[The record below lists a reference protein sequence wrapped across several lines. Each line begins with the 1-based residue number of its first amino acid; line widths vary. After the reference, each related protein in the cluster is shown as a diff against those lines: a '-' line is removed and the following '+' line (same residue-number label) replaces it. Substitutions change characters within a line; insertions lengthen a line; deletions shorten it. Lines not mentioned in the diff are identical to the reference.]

1 MATSPRQLPA
11 AQQNL
16 EKLAPTTIS
25 PNNSNNLEK
34 EPNLTLTPPA
44 QYLPDTT
51 IRDYGRDGWL
61 RTFQLAYFFFIFA
74 TCLYLDNLVR
84 QEKKDIEGFWQKL
97 VFFLA
102 KRFYPNRNLALEE
115 LQKKRAAW
123 LTDKLASF
131 GPTFIKI
138 GQTLSTRPDIVPL
151 EYTKELTRLQDQ
163 VPSFPQPIAW
173 SIIEQEL
180 GAHPEKIFASIDD
193 EPLAAASL
201 GQVYRARLKTGEKV
215 AVKVQRP
222 NLAEIVN
229 LDLAILR
236 QTVRYLEAK
245 HPHLTFGIE
254 WLRIID
260 EFAEILFEEMDYFK
274 EVENAEVFRKNFAK
288 WPEIY
293 VPEIYQELSSRRV
306 IVEEFIDGTKVND
319 THAIKA
325 QQVEPL
331 EVVKL
336 ISRTYLKQ
344 LLEDG
349 FFHADPHPGNL
360 RLMADGRLA
369 FFDFGMVGRLTPEMQ
384 SKLVDAFFHI
394 VERDVHGIVED
405 LIELKFLKEG
415 FDPEEFREHIEEV
428 FSHYVGM
435 KIGQL
440 KFQELT
446 YAVSETIYQLPI
458 TIPPH
463 FTFVM
468 RALTTLE
475 GIGILVDPNFS
486 FFDTVKPYAKEFM
499 LKQEGKNLRD
509 KLLGKLVKGEDG
521 KISWEKVWKLAKM
534 AIKHYLVPTDQNKK
548 Q

>member
-1 MATSPRQLPA
+1 MSTSQRQLP
-11 AQQNL
+11 
-16 EKLAPTTIS
+16 S
-25 PNNSNNLEK
+25 PPSE
-34 EPNLTLTPPA
+34 EPQIVSIPSTLVTQTHIALSPPA
-44 QYLPDTT
+44 QYLPDKVIGDFGKT
-51 IRDYGRDGWL
+51 GWL
-61 RTFQLAYFFFIFA
+61 RATKLAYLFLVFTI
-74 TCLYLDNLVR
+74 CLYLDNLVR
-84 QEKKDIEGFWQKL
+84 KEKSELEGFGQKL
-97 VFFLA
+97 LFFLA
-102 KRFYPNRNLALEE
+102 KYFYPSRHLELEE
-115 LQKKRAAW
+115 LQKKRATW
-123 LTDKLASF
+123 LTDKLAEL

-138 GQTLSTRPDIVPL
+138 GQTLST
-151 EYTKELTRLQDQ
+151 
-163 VPSFPQPIAW
+163 FPQPMAW
-173 SIIEQEL
+173 SIIEEEL
-180 GAHPEKIFASIDD
+180 GLPPEEIFSSIDP

-222 NLAEIVN
+222 NLSEIVN

-236 QTVRYLEAK
+236 QVIHYLENK
-245 HPHLTFGIE
+245 YPNITLGID

-293 VPEIYQELSSRRV
+293 VPYIYSQYSSRRV
-306 IVEEFIDGTKVND
+306 IVEEFIDGLKVND
-319 THAIKA
+319 IAGIKA
-325 QQVEPL
+325 KNLEPI

-336 ISRTYLKQ
+336 MSRTYLKQ

-369 FFDFGMVGRLTPEMQ
+369 FFDFGMVGRLTKEMQ
-384 SKLVDAFFHI
+384 SKLIDAFFHI

-415 FDPEEFREHIEEV
+415 FDPEEFRYSIEEV
-428 FSHYVGM
+428 FSHYIGL

-440 KFQELT
+440 KFRELVFV
-446 YAVSETIYQLPI
+446 VSETLYELPI

-475 GIGILVDPNFS
+475 GIGILVDPSFS

-499 LKQEGKNLRD
+499 FKQEGRQLRD
-509 KLLGKLVKGEDG
+509 KLLGKLVRGEDG
-521 KISWEKVWKLAKM
+521 KISWDKVWKLTKM
-534 AIKHYLVPTDQNKK
+534 AIKHYLSPDPSKK
-548 Q
+548 

>member
-1 MATSPRQLPA
+1 MSTSQRQLPPSS
-11 AQQNL
+11 
-16 EKLAPTTIS
+16 EKIQTVSLTQTTLSTQTEITLAPPAEYLSNTTIS
-25 PNNSNNLEK
+25 
-34 EPNLTLTPPA
+34 
-44 QYLPDTT
+44 
-51 IRDYGRDGWL
+51 DYGKEGWF
-61 RTFQLAYFFFIFA
+61 RAIKLAYLFLIFSI
-74 TCLYLDNLVR
+74 CLYLDALVR
-84 QEKKDIEGFWQKL
+84 KEKSELESFTEKL
-97 VFFLA
+97 IYFFA
-102 KRFYPNRNLALEE
+102 KYFHPSRNLEIE
-115 LQKKRAAW
+115 KLQKKRATW
-123 LTDKLASF
+123 LTDKLAQL

-163 VPSFPQPIAW
+163 VPSFPQPVAW
-173 SIIEQEL
+173 SIIEEEL
-180 GAHPEKIFASIDD
+180 GASPETIFASIDQ

-222 NLAEIVN
+222 NLPEIVN

-236 QTVRYLEAK
+236 QVVRYLEIK
-245 HPHLTFGIE
+245 YPNLTLGIE

-260 EFAEILFEEMDYFK
+260 EFAELLFEEMDYFK

-293 VPEIYQELSSRRV
+293 VPIIYSQYSSRKV
-306 IVEEFIDGTKVND
+306 IVEEFIDGLKVND
-319 THAIKA
+319 ISAIKA
-325 QQVEPL
+325 KNIEPI

-336 ISRTYLKQ
+336 MSRTYLKQ

-369 FFDFGMVGRLTPEMQ
+369 FFDFGMVGKLTKEMQ

-405 LIELKFLKEG
+405 LIELRFLKEG
-415 FDPEEFREHIEEV
+415 FDPEEFRSSIEEV
-428 FSHYVGM
+428 FSHYIGL

-440 KFQELT
+440 KFRELVQV
-446 YAVSETIYQLPI
+446 VSQTLYELPI
-458 TIPPH
+458 TIPPQ

-475 GIGILVDPNFS
+475 GIGILMDPNFS

-499 LKQEGKNLRD
+499 FKQEGRQLRD
-509 KLLGKLVKGEDG
+509 KLLGKLVKGDDG
-521 KISWEKVWKLAKM
+521 KIAWDKIWKLAKM
-534 AIKHYLVPTDQNKK
+534 AVKHYLGTNDPPKK
-548 Q
+548 

>member
-1 MATSPRQLPA
+1 MATTQRQLPPLQSDQP
-11 AQQNL
+11 QQ
-16 EKLAPTTIS
+16 LAPIS
-25 PNNSNNLEK
+25 DNSIIEQPPIELS
-34 EPNLTLTPPA
+34 PPA
-44 QYLPDTT
+44 KYLPDKT
-51 IRDYGRDGWL
+51 INDFAIDGWL
-61 RTFQLAYFFFIFA
+61 RTTKLGYFFFVFSSR
-74 TCLYLDNLVR
+74 LYLDNLVR
-84 QEKKDIEGFWQKL
+84 QKKSDLESFGQKL
-97 VFFLA
+97 LFFLA
-102 KRFYPNRNLALEE
+102 KNFYPSRDLSLEE
-115 LQKKRAAW
+115 LRQKRAAW
-123 LTDKLASF
+123 LTDKLASL

-151 EYTKELTRLQDQ
+151 EYTKELARLQDQ
-163 VPSFPQPIAW
+163 VPSFAQPLAW
-173 SIIEQEL
+173 TIIQEEL
-180 GAHPEKIFASIDD
+180 GAHPEDIFASIDS

-201 GQVYRARLKTGEKV
+201 GQVYRARLKTGQTV

-222 NLAEIVN
+222 NLPEIVN

-236 QTVRYLEAK
+236 QTVRYIEK
-245 HPHLTFGIE
+245 HYPQFTLGIE
-254 WLRIID
+254 WLTIID
-260 EFAEILFEEMDYFK
+260 EFGDILFEEMDYFK
-274 EVENAEVFRKNFAK
+274 EVENAEIFRKNFAN

-293 VPEIYQELSSRRV
+293 VPQIYQQYSSRRV
-306 IVEEFIDGTKVND
+306 IVEEFIEGVKVND
-319 THAIKA
+319 IAAIKA
-325 QQVEPL
+325 QQIEPI

-415 FDPEEFREHIEEV
+415 FDPEEFRSAIEEV
-428 FSHYVGM
+428 FSHYIGL

-446 YAVSETIYQLPI
+446 HAVSETVYELPI

-486 FFDTVKPYAKEFM
+486 FFDTVKPYAKEFI

-509 KLLGKLVKGEDG
+509 KLLGKLVRGEDG
-521 KISWEKVWKLAKM
+521 NISWGKIWKLAKM
-534 AIKHYLVPTDQNKK
+534 AVKHYLSPNDPQKK
-548 Q
+548 

>member
-1 MATSPRQLPA
+1 MSTSQRQLPPS
-11 AQQNL
+11 QEESQVVS
-16 EKLAPTTIS
+16 IS
-25 PNNSNNLEK
+25 SKTLLTQTSISIELNS
-34 EPNLTLTPPA
+34 PA
-44 QYLPDTT
+44 KYLPDTVISDFGRAGW
-51 IRDYGRDGWL
+51 IRAIK
-61 RTFQLAYFFFIFA
+61 LAYFCLFFT

-84 QEKKDIEGFWQKL
+84 KEKSELEGFREKFL
-97 VFFLA
+97 FFLA
-102 KRFYPNRNLALEE
+102 KYFYPSRNLEVEE

-123 LTDKLASF
+123 LTDKLAQL

-151 EYTKELTRLQDQ
+151 EYTKELSRLQDQ
-163 VPSFPQPIAW
+163 VPSFAQPIAW
-173 SIIEQEL
+173 SIIEEEL
-180 GAHPEKIFASIDD
+180 GAHPEEVFSSIDP

-222 NLAEIVN
+222 NLGEVVN

-236 QTVRYLEAK
+236 QVVRYLEVK
-245 HPHLTFGIE
+245 HPNLTLGIE

-274 EVENAEVFRKNFAK
+274 EVENAEIFRKNFAA

-293 VPEIYQELSSRRV
+293 VPNIYSQYSTRRV
-306 IVEEFIDGTKVND
+306 IVEEFIDGVKVND
-319 THAIKA
+319 ISAIKA
-325 QQVEPL
+325 KNIEPI

-336 ISRTYLKQ
+336 MSRTYLKQ

-369 FFDFGMVGRLTPEMQ
+369 FFDFGMAGRLTKEMQ

-415 FDPEEFREHIEEV
+415 FDPEEFRSSIEEV
-428 FSHYVGM
+428 FSHYIGL

-440 KFQELT
+440 KFRELVQV
-446 YAVSETIYQLPI
+446 VSQTLYELPI

-475 GIGILVDPNFS
+475 GIGILMDPSFS

-499 LKQEGKNLRD
+499 FKQEGRQLRD

-521 KISWEKVWKLAKM
+521 KISWDKIWKLAKM
-534 AIKHYLVPTDQNKK
+534 AIKHYLGTNEPPKK
-548 Q
+548 SP

>member
-1 MATSPRQLPA
+1 MATSQRQLPP
-11 AQQNL
+11 QPQS
-16 EKLAPTTIS
+16 ESPTVVSIS
-25 PNNSNNLEK
+25 STTLITQTH
-34 EPNLTLTPPA
+34 LTLNPPA
-44 QYLPDTT
+44 EYLPDKV
-51 IRDYGRDGWL
+51 IKDFGRAGWL
-61 RTFQLAYFFFIFA
+61 RATKLAYFFLLF
-74 TCLYLDNLVR
+74 TTRLYLDDLVR
-84 QEKKDIEGFWQKL
+84 KEKADIEGFGQKL
-97 VFFLA
+97 LFFLA
-102 KRFYPNRNLALEE
+102 KLFYPSRNLEIEE
-115 LQKKRAAW
+115 LQKKRATW
-123 LTDKLASF
+123 LTDQLAKL

-151 EYTKELTRLQDQ
+151 EYTKELSRLQDQ

-173 SIIEQEL
+173 SIIEEEL
-180 GAHPEKIFASIDD
+180 GAPPEEIFGNIDP

-222 NLAEIVN
+222 NLPEIVN

-236 QTVRYLEAK
+236 QVVRYLEDK
-245 HPHLTFGIE
+245 HPQVTLGIE
-254 WLRIID
+254 WQRIID

-293 VPEIYQELSSRRV
+293 VPHIYSQYSSRRV
-306 IVEEFIDGTKVND
+306 IVEEFIDGLKVND
-319 THAIKA
+319 VVGLKA
-325 QQVEPL
+325 QNVEPI

-336 ISRTYLKQ
+336 MSRTYLKQ

-369 FFDFGMVGRLTPEMQ
+369 FFDFGMVGRLSKDMQ
-384 SKLVDAFFHI
+384 SKLIDAFFHI

-405 LIELKFLKEG
+405 LIQLKFLKEG
-415 FDPEEFREHIEEV
+415 FDPEEFRSSIEEV
-428 FSHYVGM
+428 FSHYIGL

-440 KFQELT
+440 KFRELVQV
-446 YAVSETIYQLPI
+446 VSNTLYELPI

-475 GIGILVDPNFS
+475 GIGILVDPSFS

-499 LKQEGKNLRD
+499 FKQEGRQLRD

-521 KISWEKVWKLAKM
+521 KISWDKIWKLAKM
-534 AIKHYLVPTDQNKK
+534 AIKHYIGTNDPPKK
-548 Q
+548 